1 MAQQERARRTRAAIV
16 EAAASEFS
24 RRGYTAASVN
34 TILEGSRAT
43 KGAMYF
49 HFSSKEDLAR
59 AVLQTATDK
68 YVEVVDAPR
77 AEGLDALEWLH
88 SLLLALA
95 RSFDENVVVRAEF
108 RLVVEPEFHASVR
121 QGAGAV
127 WGRSAHKLVTE
138 AHETGLLRPDIDPR
152 MFTRVLVTSLAGQRY
167 MADLTAADTDLESLF
182 EESLE
187 VLLMAMAAQEWL
199 EKWRA
204 RGWPQPIPVGVEA
217 VGVET

>member
-16 EAAASEFS
+16 EAAAYEFS
-24 RRGYTAASVN
+24 KRGYTAASVN

-49 HFSSKEDLAR
+49 HFSSKEELAR
-59 AVLQTATDK
+59 AVLQTAMEK
-68 YVEVVDAPR
+68 YVAIMDVERPDGV
-77 AEGLDALEWLH
+77 DALEWLH
-88 SLLLALA
+88 NLIFQLA

-108 RLVVEPEFHASVR
+108 RLVVEPELHASIR
-121 QGAGAV
+121 EGAGAV
-127 WGRSAHKLVTE
+127 WGRTAHKLAAE

-167 MADLTAADTDLESLF
+167 MADLTAEDTDLVVLF

-187 VLLMAMAAQEWL
+187 VLLMAMASREWL
-199 EKWRA
+199 DKWRVN
-204 RGWPQPIPVGVEA
+204 GWPRVDA
-217 VGVET
+217 VSVET

>member
-16 EAAASEFS
+16 EAAAYEFS
-24 RRGYTAASVN
+24 KRGYTAASVN

-49 HFSSKEDLAR
+49 HFSSKEELAR
-59 AVLQTATDK
+59 AVLQTAMEK
-68 YVEVVDAPR
+68 YVAIMDVERPDGV
-77 AEGLDALEWLH
+77 DALEWLH
-88 SLLLALA
+88 SLIFQLA

-108 RLVVEPEFHASVR
+108 RLVVEPEFHASIR
-121 QGAGAV
+121 EGAGAV
-127 WGRSAHKLVTE
+127 WGRTAHKLAAE

-167 MADLTAADTDLESLF
+167 MADLTAEDTDLVVLF

-187 VLLMAMAAQEWL
+187 VLLMAMASREWL
-199 EKWRA
+199 DKWRVN
-204 RGWPQPIPVGVEA
+204 GWPRVDA
-217 VGVET
+217 VSVET

>member
-16 EAAASEFS
+16 EAAAYEFS
-24 RRGYTAASVN
+24 KRGYTAASVN

-49 HFSSKEDLAR
+49 HFSSKEELAR
-59 AVLQTATDK
+59 AVLQTAMEK
-68 YVEVVDAPR
+68 YVAIMDVERPS
-77 AEGLDALEWLH
+77 GMDALEWLH
-88 SLLLALA
+88 DLIIQLA

-108 RLVVEPEFHASVR
+108 RLVVEPEFHASIR
-121 QGAGAV
+121 EGAGAV
-127 WGRSAHKLVTE
+127 WGRTAHKLAAE

-167 MADLTAADTDLESLF
+167 MADLTAEDTDLVVLF

-187 VLLMAMAAQEWL
+187 VLLMAMASREWL
-199 EKWRA
+199 DKWRVD
-204 RGWPQPIPVGVEA
+204 GWPRVDA
-217 VGVET
+217 VSVET

>member
-16 EAAASEFS
+16 EAAAYEFS
-24 RRGYTAASVN
+24 KRGYTAASVN

-49 HFSSKEDLAR
+49 HFSSKEELAR
-59 AVLQTATDK
+59 AVLQTAMEK
-68 YVEVVDAPR
+68 YVAVMEVERPSGV
-77 AEGLDALEWLH
+77 DALEWLH
-88 SLLLALA
+88 SLIFQLA

-108 RLVVEPEFHASVR
+108 RLVVEPEFHASIR
-121 QGAGAV
+121 DGAGAV
-127 WGRSAHKLVTE
+127 WGRTAHKLAAE

-167 MADLTAADTDLESLF
+167 MADLTAEDTDLVVLF

-187 VLLMAMAAQEWL
+187 VLLMAMASREWL
-199 EKWRA
+199 DKWRVN
-204 RGWPQPIPVGVEA
+204 GWPRVDA
-217 VGVET
+217 VSVET

>member
-16 EAAASEFS
+16 EAAAYEFS

-49 HFSSKEDLAR
+49 HFSSKEELAR
-59 AVLQTATDK
+59 AVLQTAMEK
-68 YVEVVDAPR
+68 YIAVMDTPR
-77 AEGLDALEWLH
+77 PEGTDALEWLH
-88 SLLLALA
+88 TLITSLAT
-95 RSFDENVVVRAEF
+95 SFEENVVVRAEF
-108 RLVVEPEFHASVR
+108 RLVVEPEFHESIR
-121 QGAGAV
+121 EGAGAV
-127 WGRSAHKLVTE
+127 WGRTAHKLASE

-167 MADLTAADTDLESLF
+167 MADLTADDTNLTLLF

-187 VLLMAMAAQEWL
+187 VLLMAMASREWL
-199 EKWRA
+199 DKWRVN
-204 RGWPQPIPVGVEA
+204 GWPSRTA
-217 VGVET
+217 VSVDS